1 MFVHYLLQRL
11 GVQWWFVWS
20 IFRLKV
26 HNLNCFL
33 QEQNITYKSVTSSS
47 RLGYMNNFHIKCMM
61 HCRASL
67 LGISIGNAEVRDI
80 HALCTK
86 YTKLILTKIAIRI
99 RQLTPIM
106 LVVRLVLWDTQTRM
120 NNGVCKVKLG
130 MFFNTEPASGN
141 LITSP
146 HSCVHKRNET
156 AQLT

>member
-1 MFVHYLLQRL
+1 
-11 GVQWWFVWS
+11 
-20 IFRLKV
+20 
-26 HNLNCFL
+26 
-33 QEQNITYKSVTSSS
+33 
-47 RLGYMNNFHIKCMM
+47 MNNFHIKCMM

-80 HALCTK
+80 HALYTN
-86 YTKLILTKIAIRI
+86 YTKLIHTKKIAIRI

-106 LVVRLVLWDTQTRM
+106 LVVRLVLCDTQTRM
-120 NNGVCKVKLG
+120 NNGVWAVCKVKLG

-156 AQLT
+156 AQFT